1 MSLRVSRTGGRGA
14 PNGAWKTGWRSVGR
28 TRWDRIL
35 AHDAIETLSSQG
47 SSMGSCGPRHRSAT
61 PISARRGTTAAAAP
75 VWIPS
80 IAASMPIAANT
91 SRTSLGFPRTW
102 GPPRFLGRPLL
113 ACRGRTH
120 DTRCADFVWAKLP
133 HPRHLRVGVV
143 YWHSFSLDGPE
154 NRSEPCRNS
163 VPIVLSHTP

>member
-1 MSLRVSRTGGRGA
+1 MCFGA
-14 PNGAWKTGWRSVGR
+14 AVPVHQISPRPFLQFPGSV
-28 TRWDRIL
+28 
-35 AHDAIETLSSQG
+35 
-47 SSMGSCGPRHRSAT
+47 
-61 PISARRGTTAAAAP
+61 ARRFCHEITALQRLTGTGASTPSPRLRQEHTTAAAAA

-91 SRTSLGFPRTW
+91 SRTSLGFPRAW

-133 HPRHLRVGVV
+133 HPRHLRVGVG
-143 YWHSFSLDGPE
+143 YWHSFSLDGPQ
-154 NRSEPCRNS
+154 NRSEPCRDS